1 MNAEAIVQKMQ
12 EAVYPF
18 QNKAIRDVY
27 QALGR
32 GNNKILKLPTGSGK
46 TYIAAAIIAH
56 AVSKGRK
63 VLFLVDRLSLLEQTA
78 DEFAKLGI
86 YGSIIQGDN
95 TNYQY
100 GDDVVI
106 ASIQTLENWSSW
118 PDINLVIVDECHDQ
132 RKALAE
138 KMAIWTGVKWLGLTA
153 TPYTTGLGNTW
164 TEVVEGPSVRELID
178 MGYLSDFEAWG
189 CPPDVSKVKT
199 TAGDFNSKQ
208 LGEAVNN
215 TELTGNILKH
225 WEKHAAGRKTMVF
238 AVDIAHSKAI
248 VDRFQS
254 AGIKAEHIDCY
265 ADGQE
270 KWDTINRFRSGETQV
285 LSSVTMLAKGFDVK
299 DVGCVILAR
308 PTKSLSLYIQQVG
321 RGLRTAEGKADCIIL
336 DHAGN
341 CSRFGLPDADFSRP
355 LCTKKKGVSSSDQA
369 REEPLPKECPKCTF
383 MKPARV
389 HECPNCGFKPERQ
402 SDVTEKDA
410 VLVQLRGTKNKTI
423 PMENKVEIMGQLLW
437 IAEKRK
443 RSAGWA
449 AHAFREIFDVWP
461 RGDAKYAMPREATQ
475 KLQQWCV
482 SRDIAYAKRRK

>member
-1 MNAEAIVQKMQ
+1 MQ
-12 EAVYPF
+12 AAVYPF

-63 VLFLVDRLSLLEQTA
+63 VLFLVDRLSLLDQTA
-78 DEFAKLGI
+78 NEFANLGI
-86 YGSIIQGDN
+86 YGSIIQGEN
-95 TNYQY
+95 TTYQY

-138 KMAIWTGVKWLGLTA
+138 KMNQWTGVKWLGLTA

-164 TEVVEGPSVRELID
+164 TEVVEGPTVRELID
-178 MGYLSDFEAWG
+178 MGYLSDYQAWG
-189 CPPDVSKVKT
+189 VPPDLSQVKT
-199 TAGDFNSKQ
+199 KRGDFDQKQ
-208 LGEAVNN
+208 LGETVNN
-215 TELTGNILKH
+215 LELTGNILKH
-225 WEKHAAGRKTMVF
+225 HQEHAAGRKTMVF

-248 VDRFQS
+248 ASRFNE
-254 AGIKAEHIDCY
+254 AGIPAAHIDCY
-265 ADGQE
+265 ADGEE
-270 KWDTINRFRSGETQV
+270 KWETIKSFRAGEIQV
-285 LSSVTMLAKGFDVK
+285 LCSVTMLAKGFDVK
-299 DVGCVILAR
+299 DVVCVILAR

-321 RGLRTAEGKADCIIL
+321 RGLRTAEGKQDCIIL

-341 CSRFGLPDADFSRP
+341 CSRFGLPDEDFSRP
-355 LCTKKKGVSSSDQA
+355 LCTKKKGTSSSDTA
-369 REEPLPKECPKCTF
+369 REEPKPKECPKCTF
-383 MKPARV
+383 MKDPGV

-437 IAEKRK
+437 IADKRK
-443 RSAGWA
+443 RSHGWA

-461 RGDAKYAMPREATQ
+461 RGDAKYAEPREASQ
-475 KLQQWCV
+475 RLQQWVV
-482 SRDIAYAKRRK
+482 SRDIAFAKRRK